1 MAAAGEALAPP
12 AALPQLARARAA
24 VRALRATVGA
34 APARGAGALA
44 VVAGALTCS
53 DVAVRWAGCLGAVLA
68 EPALVAH
75 AAAFARL
82 AHAVARA
89 ALVTRGVLAQRSM
102 PARGAHARALD
113 ARRAR
118 LGAVAVAR
126 LLRAVRPRAAG
137 RADTGVVEL
146 GRAEA
151 DAGAVAGASVHRAVG
166 AAVAGEAHAR
176 GRLLRTWRRHAVAVL
191 AAPALARGHAARGAG
206 EAGAAV
212 AGSTIALAL
221 AVTAAL
227 NIRAHHA
234 RREGCALGRRRA
246 DPLLA
251 PPAPEAGQAG
261 AALLHL
267 VARALRRLRRLAAAL
282 VADVELARFTCA
294 RARALARTVDA
305 HAWEGTGLY
314 AGHVGLRARYVEMQ
328 VGRTIL
334 YCMWGA

>member
-1 MAAAGEALAPP
+1 M
-12 AALPQLARARAA
+12 
-24 VRALRATVGA
+24 
-34 APARGAGALA
+34 
-44 VVAGALTCS
+44 
-53 DVAVRWAGCLGAVLA
+53 
-68 EPALVAH
+68 
-75 AAAFARL
+75 
-82 AHAVARA
+82 
-89 ALVTRGVLAQRSM
+89 
-102 PARGAHARALD
+102 
-113 ARRAR
+113 
-118 LGAVAVAR
+118 
-126 LLRAVRPRAAG
+126 
-137 RADTGVVEL
+137 
-146 GRAEA
+146 
-151 DAGAVAGASVHRAVG
+151 HRAVG
-166 AAVAGEAHAR
+166 ASKANVADAR
-176 GRLLRTWRRHAVAVL
+176 GRLLAARRRHTVAVL
-191 AAPALARGHAARGAG
+191 AAAALASGHLARGAG
-206 EAGAAV
+206 KAGAAE
-212 AGSTIALAL
+212 ARAARAIAL

-251 PPAPEAGQAG
+251 QPAPEAGQAD

-267 VARALRRLRRLAAAL
+267 VARALRRLRHLAAAL